1 MVYPPPPMV
10 NNAGAAVDRSNVT
23 SVSLLERAVGR
34 DETAWAR
41 LATLYSPL
49 VAHWC
54 KSGGVPPADVDD
66 VTQEVLVA
74 VSLGLPRFRRERD
87 GGFRAWVRGIARH
100 KILDRLRQAR
110 RGEPEGGTDAHRRVL
125 ELPDAA
131 DGPGDDEAGEEAWLY
146 RRALDLV
153 RTEFA
158 DKTWQAF
165 WRVAVDDRPTD
176 AVAVELGMSA
186 VAVRIAKSR
195 VLARL
200 REEVGDLI
208 G

>member
-1 MVYPPPPMV
+1 M
-10 NNAGAAVDRSNVT
+10 DRPTAT
-23 SVSLLERAVGR
+23 SVSLLERAAGR
-34 DETAWAR
+34 DEAAWAR
-41 LATLYSPL
+41 LAALYRPL
-49 VAHWC
+49 LAHWC
-54 KSGGVPPADVDD
+54 KTGGVPAADVDD

-74 VSLGLPRFRRERD
+74 VSLGLPRFRRDRD

-100 KILDRLRQAR
+100 KILDRLR
-110 RGEPEGGTDAHRRVL
+110 RGRGPAAEGGTDAHRRVQ
-125 ELPDAA
+125 ELADPADA
-131 DGPGDDEAGEEAWLY
+131 PGDDDAGEEAWLY

-153 RTEFA
+153 RGEFTE
-158 DKTWQAF
+158 KTWRAF

-176 AVAVELGMSA
+176 AVAAELGMTP

-200 REEVGDLI
+200 REEAGDLI

>member
-1 MVYPPPPMV
+1 MTRP
-10 NNAGAAVDRSNVT
+10 DVT
-23 SVSLLERAVGR
+23 SQSLLDRAAGR
-34 DETAWAR
+34 DDAAWGR
-41 LATLYSPL
+41 LAALYRPL

-54 KSGGVPPADVDD
+54 RAAGVPPADVDD
-66 VTQEVLVA
+66 VSQEVLLAVA
-74 VSLGLPRFRRERD
+74 NGLADFRRERA
-87 GGFRAWVRGIARH
+87 GSFRAWVKGITRH
-100 KILDRLRQAR
+100 KALDRHRKA
-110 RGEPEGGTDAHRRVL
+110 GPAGEGGTDAHERMQGVADPGP
-125 ELPDAA
+125 ESDDDAA
-131 DGPGDDEAGEEAWLY
+131 EGAWLY

-153 RTEFA
+153 KAEFA

-176 AVAVELGMSA
+176 AVAAELGMTA

-200 REEVGDLI
+200 REEVGDLL